1 MLGVPNASTESALA
15 AGIVMGV
22 MIIPFVS
29 SMADDSINAVP
40 QAMRDGSLALGATP
54 NETIRQVL
62 IPAALPGVMGGIL
75 LAVSRATGETMIVV
89 MPAGLSANLTANP
102 FASVTTVTAQSV
114 TDRKSTRL
122 NSRHHSAPRIP
133 SS

>member
-1 MLGVPNASTESALA
+1 MLGIPNASTESALA

-75 LAVSRATGETMIVV
+75 LAVSRAIGETTIGRAHVCT
-89 MPAGLSANLTANP
+89 P
-102 FASVTTVTAQSV
+102 VTNAHHVC
-114 TDRKSTRL
+114 RL
-122 NSRHHSAPRIP
+122 LLEK
-133 SS
+133 

>member
-1 MLGVPNASTESALA
+1 MVKPCLEILARRADGRYSYFAALTVAPALREFAVMLGIPNASTESALA

-40 QAMRDGSLALGATP
+40 QAMRDGSRALGAPP

-75 LAVSRATGETMIVV
+75 LAVAAR
-89 MPAGLSANLTANP
+89 SA
-102 FASVTTVTAQSV
+102 
-114 TDRKSTRL
+114 RR
-122 NSRHHSAPRIP
+122 
-133 SS
+133 